1 MKNTIYDSK
10 VIDIQN
16 LDISHGL
23 NLINAFEQYGIYFL
37 HTFTHRYIEEK
48 CEISKMRSNG
58 RGDGYAGLID

>member
-23 NLINAFEQYGIYFL
+23 NLTNAFEQYGIYFL
-37 HTFTHRYIEEK
+37 HTFTHRYIRRE
-48 CEISKMRSNG
+48 M
-58 RGDGYAGLID
+58 